1 MNGATAADLLE
12 IARSSAARGD
22 LAGQTTAVDRVLAV
36 QPQNAAALLMKGDIL
51 TKRGDLRG
59 AVAFY
64 AAVVRQRAASNS
76 GVSDQDF
83 ERVRDLLDRFAR
95 EFEDHIRAE
104 LASQGFAGKNLPGR
118 FSRALDILVG
128 KKRVYQQQPRHLFV
142 PELAPVQFFE
152 RTDFPFLDRVE
163 DAFSTIRAELDY
175 VMATAT
181 GFEPYVKAAANR
193 PPSTQGGLAGNDAW
207 SAFFLIKDGE
217 VTAGGQHCPAT
228 LAALDGAPLARIPNH
243 SPLVLFSKLAGGAH
257 IPAHTGM
264 INTRL
269 ICHLPLIAPVGCHF
283 RVGNEL
289 RTWENGKAWVFDDTI
304 EHEAWNRSSEDRT
317 ILLFDIWRPDLTP
330 DEREAFTALCVAIE
344 KYSPDQDWH

>member
-1 MNGATAADLLE
+1 MSGTTAAALLE
-12 IARSSAARGD
+12 QARASGARGD
-22 LAGQTTAVDRVLAV
+22 VAGQMTAVDRVLAA
-36 QPQNAAALLMKGDIL
+36 QPQNAAALLMKADIL
-51 TKRGDLRG
+51 TKQGDLRG

-64 AAVVRQRAASNS
+64 AAVTRQRAAGNS

-83 ERVRDLLDRFAR
+83 ERARGVLDRFAH

-104 LASQGFAGKNLPGR
+104 LAAQGFSGANLPAR

-128 KKRVYQQQPRHLFV
+128 KKRAYQQQPRHLFV

-152 RTDFPFLDRVE
+152 RKDFPFLDRVE
-163 DAFSTIRAELDY
+163 AAFGAIRAELEH
-175 VMATAT
+175 VIATAT

-193 PPSTQGGLAGNDAW
+193 PPSTQRGLVGNEAW

-217 VTAGGQHCPAT
+217 VTPGGEQCPAT
-228 LAALDGAPLARIPNH
+228 LEALSEAPVARIPNH

-257 IPAHTGM
+257 IPPHTGM

-269 ICHLPLIAPVGCHF
+269 ICHLPLIAPPGCHF

-289 RTWENGKAWVFDDTI
+289 RTWEEGKAWVFDDTI
-304 EHEAWNRSSEDRT
+304 EHEAWNNSGQERT
-317 ILLFDIWRPDLTP
+317 ILLFDIWRPDLSA
-330 DEREAFTALCVAIE
+330 DEREAFSALCVAIE
-344 KYSPDQDWH
+344 KYSPIQDWH